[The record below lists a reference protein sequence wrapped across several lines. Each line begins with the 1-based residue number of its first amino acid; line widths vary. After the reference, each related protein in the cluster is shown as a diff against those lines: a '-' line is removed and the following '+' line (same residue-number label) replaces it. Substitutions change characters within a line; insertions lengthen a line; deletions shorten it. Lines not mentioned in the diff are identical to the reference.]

1 MMRLC
6 RIGGAMLVW
15 VVAMAGAHES
25 LAQPSPE
32 MAIDEA
38 LVSTLQARVA
48 DIAEQ
53 RARHNPTVPSALSLE
68 KATNPFLRADDA
80 ALQRAIG
87 MEGSDPAEV
96 FAEIRSRKDRF

>member
-1 MMRLC
+1 MICSGHEYTAANGRF
-6 RIGGAMLVW
+6 AMTIEPDNP
-15 VVAMAGAHES
+15 A
-25 LAQPSPE
+25 
-32 MAIDEA
+32 
-38 LVSTLQARVA
+38 LQARVA